1 MIGIADRRGDRD
13 DLAIAVAFR
22 GCDRARALLAVGIG
36 ETHHQE
42 PEAPPPPNEPPPPEK
57 PPKPPP
63 PPPPNPPPPQPPPR
77 LQPPPPRP
85 GPQITTGQAE
95 PQRRPWRRPTAAG
108 MIMKTRMI
116 AQKMSGKNEPPP
128 CDDRLCRS

>member
-42 PEAPPPPNEPPPPEK
+42 PDAPPPPKEPPPPEK

-63 PPPPNPPPPQPPPR
+63 PPPPQPLPPPHDDPPPQPPREPR
-77 LQPPPPRP
+77 LSSLRPHNTTHGLMPDRRVRYRWPP
-85 GPQITTGQAE
+85 A
-95 PQRRPWRRPTAAG
+95 RRAIESMTNA
-108 MIMKTRMI
+108 MIM
-116 AQKMSGKNEPPP
+116 
-128 CDDRLCRS
+128 